1 MSQGYRPYR
10 DSDGRLTWRR
20 VTPASGMTLPSYVA
34 PSVSSGSEE
43 VASSVSRN
51 GGITKRHPAWN
62 AAKRSDGGT
71 KTAAADA
78 CADCESGECNDGQDT
93 AQPTTPAPESKP
105 PPSTQPAPTSPAIDT
120 DKLASAILEAMAKDE
135 RFKGPAG
142 APGVP
147 GAKGVDGK
155 PGERGPA
162 GPPGAPGKDADV
174 NIVVNQ
180 VMAQMMTNENAMAL
194 AEKLPPIRVEVVD
207 EKGNVLSHDVVSLG
221 GKLTLRLTPKAKT
234 PALSPSAQ

>member
-1 MSQGYRPYR
+1 MSQGFRPTV
-10 DSDGRLTWRR
+10 GPEGR
-20 VTPASGMTLPSYVA
+20 VTWSRSAPTSDMISPSYADPSASSGMVA
-34 PSVSSGSEE
+34 AGSPRFSRPSVTTQ
-43 VASSVSRN
+43 R
-51 GGITKRHPAWN
+51 PQAWN
-62 AAKRSDGGT
+62 PAKRSDSIR
-71 KTAAADA
+71 AAAAKA
-78 CADCESGECNDGQDT
+78 CTDCQEGDSCTDCQDT
-93 AQPTTPAPESKP
+93 AQPTTPTTEPKPSP
-105 PPSTQPAPTSPAIDT
+105 PPSSPPAVDT
-120 DKLASAILEAMAKDE
+120 EKLADALIEAMAKDP

-142 APGVP
+142 SPGAP
-147 GAKGVDGK
+147 GAKGSDGK
-155 PGERGPA
+155 DGERGPA

-221 GKLTLRLTPKAKT
+221 GKLTLRLTPKAKN